1 MPHQHYRLSLVL
13 HKLLGDGDLCSLR
26 SHDLQPRRKRRLQ
39 SYSFFAAYIHLHVE
53 LQNSAY
59 LQQVAA
65 NYGDLR
71 FMPITVDAA
80 FTDRHFQIANTFML
94 TGNYKHFI
102 TASPNKQVQSVAT
115 FTLGNLKQFKIL
127 YSGSGGGL
135 MLCLVSVDIT
145 TNLPI
150 LSSFVSIGTTDIV
163 DNCDQY
169 SLNTKC

>member
-1 MPHQHYRLSLVL
+1 M
-13 HKLLGDGDLCSLR
+13 
-26 SHDLQPRRKRRLQ
+26 QP
-39 SYSFFAAYIHLHVE
+39 YSFFAAYVHLYVE

-59 LQQVAA
+59 LQQIAG
-65 NYGDLR
+65 NYGDIR

-80 FTDRHFQIANTFML
+80 FADRYFQIANTFML
-94 TGNYKHFI
+94 TGSYKHFI

-145 TNLPI
+145 TNALI
-150 LSSFVSIGTTDIV
+150 LSSFVSISTTDIV

-169 SLNTKC
+169 SLNTKCESCQEGYHL

>member
-1 MPHQHYRLSLVL
+1 M
-13 HKLLGDGDLCSLR
+13 
-26 SHDLQPRRKRRLQ
+26 QP
-39 SYSFFAAYIHLHVE
+39 YSFFAAYVHLYVE

-59 LQQVAA
+59 LQQIAG
-65 NYGDLR
+65 NYGDIR

-80 FTDRHFQIANTFML
+80 FADRYFQIANTFML
-94 TGNYKHFI
+94 TGSYKHFI

-135 MLCLVSVDIT
+135 MLCLVSVNIT
-145 TNLPI
+145 TNALI
-150 LSSFVSIGTTDIV
+150 LSSFVSISTTDIV

-169 SLNTKC
+169 SLNTKCESCQEGYHL